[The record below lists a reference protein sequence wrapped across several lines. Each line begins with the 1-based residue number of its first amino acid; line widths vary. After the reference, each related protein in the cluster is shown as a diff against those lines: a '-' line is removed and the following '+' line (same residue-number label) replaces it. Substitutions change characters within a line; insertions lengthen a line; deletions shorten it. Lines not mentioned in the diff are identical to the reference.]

1 MSVSN
6 ALTALPI
13 SALRGTV
20 RVPGDKSIS
29 HRALMLASQTVGES
43 NISGLLEGEDVLATV
58 AALRALGV
66 TLERIE
72 LGHWRVHGVG
82 VGGFLEPD
90 DVLNMENS
98 GTSARLLLG
107 LLASHNFMACIT
119 GDASLRRR
127 PMQRVIAP
135 LRQSGAQFISRSN
148 GRLPLT
154 VQGAALPLP
163 IDYALPVASAQ
174 VKSAI
179 LLAGLNTHGTT
190 KIWERY
196 PSRDHTERMLK
207 ALGVPIRISN
217 ASEGGN
223 IIELDGRCELSPFS
237 LDIPADPSS
246 AAFPLV
252 AGVLA
257 KTGEVVLPGVC
268 LNPTRTGLLDTLMEM
283 NADISINN
291 IVEVGGEPTGTLIAR
306 PSRLRGV
313 RVPAS
318 RAAFMIDE
326 YPILAIA
333 AACAEGVSHF
343 EGIAE
348 LKVKESNRLNAISE
362 GLNNLGVV
370 VTTGDDWMR
379 IEGLGSSENLSSS
392 RVIPT
397 NMDHR
402 IAMSFLIAG
411 MVGSSPVTVD
421 DDSAIATSF
430 PDFIDLFQRLG
441 GKFERAR

>member
-1 MSVSN
+1 MSISHP
-6 ALTALPI
+6 LTAIPV
-13 SALRGTV
+13 SALRGKV

-29 HRALMLASQTVGES
+29 HRALILASQTVGES
-43 NISGLLEGEDVLATV
+43 SISGLLEGEDVLAT
-58 AALRALGV
+58 ATALRALGV
-66 TLERIE
+66 TLERLE
-72 LGHWRVHGVG
+72 PSCWRVQGVG
-82 VGGFLEPD
+82 IGGFLEPED
-90 DVLNMENS
+90 IMNMSNS

-107 LLASHNFMACIT
+107 LLASHNFTACIT

-154 VQGAALPLP
+154 VQGSALPLP

-179 LLAGLNTHGTT
+179 LLAGLNTRGTT

-196 PSRDHTERMLK
+196 PSRDHTERMLQS
-207 ALGVPIRISN
+207 LGVPIRVSK
-217 ASEGGN
+217 AAEGGN
-223 IIELDGRCELSPFS
+223 IIELDGHCDLNPFT
-237 LDIPADPSS
+237 LQVPADPSS

-257 KTGEVVLPGVC
+257 TTGEIVLPGVC

-283 NADISINN
+283 NADISISN
-291 IVEVGGEPTGTLIAR
+291 IINIGGEPTGTLTAR

-313 RVPAS
+313 RVPSS

-333 AACAEGVSHF
+333 AACADGVSHF

-348 LKVKESNRLNAISE
+348 LKVKESNRLSAIAE
-362 GLNNLGVV
+362 GLSSLGVIV
-370 VTTGDDWMR
+370 KTGDDWMS
-379 IEGLGSSENLSSS
+379 IEGLGKADLLRPSG
-392 RVIPT
+392 IITT

-411 MVGSSPVTVD
+411 MVGSAPVTVD

-430 PDFIDLFQRLG
+430 PDFVPLMRGLG
-441 GKFERAR
+441 AGFEG